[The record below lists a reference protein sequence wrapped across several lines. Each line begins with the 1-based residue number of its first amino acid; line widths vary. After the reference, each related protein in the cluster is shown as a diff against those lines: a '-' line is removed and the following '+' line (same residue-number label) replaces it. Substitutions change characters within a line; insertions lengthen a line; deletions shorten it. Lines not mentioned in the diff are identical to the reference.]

1 MFTLM
6 DRVSQDAI
14 YHSSVQK
21 NHKILIV
28 RYLKRIKD
36 SFDVIPDL
44 RLSFSH
50 RLPSDGSVWRKI
62 VDVPP

>member
-28 RYLKRIKD
+28 RYLKRIKVKKRFQFGK
-36 SFDVIPDL
+36 SIQGF
-44 RLSFSH
+44 F
-50 RLPSDGSVWRKI
+50 
-62 VDVPP
+62 